1 MGHWGRLRYIYM
13 ASDSDQ
19 GCEYGN
25 QFYVSFGLDDRYDD
39 PYCDK
44 VL

>member
-1 MGHWGRLRYIYM
+1 MGQTGRLRYIYL
-13 ASDSDQ
+13 AFARYQ
-19 GCEYGN
+19 GCEYVN
-25 QFYVSFGLDDRYDD
+25 HYSLSFGLDDRLAD